1 MHTKGVFL
9 VGFLVKLNYTK
20 LTPFILLYSNI
31 YLNFHP
37 TFFSLRAKFRL
48 VDVLRDGDRAD
59 EGVLGN
65 RIEVG
70 LFALDKEPV
79 ETVLFNKERRVRF
92 EAAP

>member
-48 VDVLRDGDRAD
+48 VFQGSGNNREFGGHLLAVQPVKKHGIARSAD
-59 EGVLGN
+59 S
-65 RIEVG
+65 
-70 LFALDKEPV
+70 
-79 ETVLFNKERRVRF
+79 
-92 EAAP
+92 

>member
-48 VDVLRDGDRAD
+48 DLLICAKFQLGRDVLRIKRIRPLRGLRRA
-59 EGVLGN
+59 VLRLSWGH
-65 RIEVG
+65 
-70 LFALDKEPV
+70 AA
-79 ETVLFNKERRVRF
+79 VL
-92 EAAP
+92 AASL

>member
-48 VDVLRDGDRAD
+48 GT
-59 EGVLGN
+59 
-65 RIEVG
+65 
-70 LFALDKEPV
+70 FP
-79 ETVLFNKERRVRF
+79 
-92 EAAP
+92 AAEEDQFWK